1 MLYRIHVD
9 RIYPLTQEEMTAAI
23 TLLKKW
29 RSSIFSQTATDKIK
43 VIALINRAY
52 NYLGWSEAPVIFAD
66 GVGHTAKIIEVEF
79 PNRSGDYVSSIN
91 FDNYQ
96 QVLRRIQE
104 LTLGKKADDT
114 SEEYIKEY
122 IDLETRHLGID
133 EILGRESDLFNY
145 SYDWIY
151 EPLEYLMAEII
162 HKVLDLDLLF
172 VNNSNLQYFIE
183 RLNLTHEP
191 EGWNILA
198 NLTQECPFLIPL
210 TKFCLVI
217 DRPKEI
223 HLDREQ
229 LPHAN
234 DRAAMKFR
242 DRTKVYFH
250 HGIPIPAKYGKISR
264 HRWKPKWLLFE
275 HHPDYRNIL
284 TFVIGYKKFRKALL
298 HTRYDFWQDR
308 YELIDK
314 SIDIIICWQ
323 LYHLEGLYLKDYKT
337 GKLCLND
344 EEVKELIKYLPIE
357 LPIELYCLYQY
368 YNGGYQLCPSL
379 KFYPLERAI
388 YDLSNLRWL
397 RSPESGYPFPLF
409 KGDQQEIYFITVSN
423 RKTDSA
429 RVYCQCPGMEAVL
442 YSECITSLIV
452 TIAQCY
458 QEDAYEVTIDTVSE
472 RQDISADLSTIEL
485 IFDKFNPDTIDSW
498 RAIQAI

>member
-1 MLYRIHVD
+1 MLYIIHVD
-9 RIYPLTQEEMTAAI
+9 RIYPLTQEETTAAI
-23 TLLKKW
+23 TLLKQW
-29 RSSIFSQTATDKIK
+29 RSSIFSRTTTDKIK
-43 VIALINRAY
+43 ATDLVNRAY

-96 QVLRRIQE
+96 QLLRRIQE
-104 LTLGKKADDT
+104 LILGKKDSDNSYEYLKELGNLSDKYPGVDD
-114 SEEYIKEY
+114 
-122 IDLETRHLGID
+122 
-133 EILGRESDLFNY
+133 ILGRESDIFNY

-151 EPLEYLMAEII
+151 VPLECMMAEII

-172 VNNSNLQYFIE
+172 VNNSHLQYFIE
-183 RLNLTHEP
+183 RLNLNHDP
-191 EGWNILA
+191 VGWDILS
-198 NLTQECPFLIPL
+198 NLTQECPYIIPL

-229 LPHAN
+229 LPHAH

-250 HGIPIPAKYGKISR
+250 HGIPIPAKYGKVPR

-275 HHPDYRNIL
+275 SRPDYQTIL
-284 TFVIGYKKFRKALL
+284 TFVIGYKKFRKALPQVS
-298 HTRYDFWQDR
+298 YDFWRDR

-323 LYHLEGLYLKDYKT
+323 LYHLEGLYLKDYQIE
-337 GKLCLND
+337 KLCLND
-344 EEVKELIKYLPIE
+344 EEIREITKYLPIE

-388 YDLSNLRWL
+388 YDLSILRWL

-409 KGDQQEIYFITVSN
+409 KGDRQEIYFITVSN
-423 RKTDSA
+423 KRTDSA
-429 RVYCQCPGMEAVL
+429 RVYCQFPGMEAIL

-452 TIAQCY
+452 AIAQCY
-458 QEDAYEVTIDTVSE
+458 QDDAYEATIDPVSGK
-472 RQDISADLSTIEL
+472 QDISANLSTIEL

>member
-9 RIYPLTQEEMTAAI
+9 HIYPLAQEEMTAAI
-23 TLLKKW
+23 TLLKQW
-29 RSSIFSQTATDKIK
+29 RSSIFSQTAIDKIK
-43 VIALINRAY
+43 VIELINRAY
-52 NYLGWSEAPVIFAD
+52 NYLVWSETPVIFAN
-66 GVGHTAKIIEVEF
+66 GIGHTSKIIEVEF

-104 LTLGKKADDT
+104 LTLGKKADDK

-223 HLDREQ
+223 HLDQEQ
-229 LPHAN
+229 LPHAH

-250 HGIPIPAKYGKISR
+250 HGIPIPAKYGKIPR

-275 HHPDYRNIL
+275 RHPDYRNIL
-284 TFVIGYKKFRKALL
+284 TIVIGYKKFRKALP
-298 HTRYDFWQDR
+298 HVSYDFWQDR

-323 LYHLEGLYLKDYKT
+323 LYHLEGLYLKDYQT
-337 GKLCLND
+337 ERLCLND
-344 EEVKELIKYLPIE
+344 EEVKELTKYLPIQ

-368 YNGGYQLCPSL
+368 YNGGYQLCPGL
-379 KFYPLERAI
+379 KFYTLERAI
-388 YDLSNLRWL
+388 YNLSNLRWL

-409 KGDQQEIYFITVSN
+409 KGDRQEIYFITVSN

-429 RVYCQCPGMEAVL
+429 RVYCQFPGMEAIL

-452 TIAQCY
+452 AIAQCY
-458 QEDAYEVTIDTVSE
+458 QDDAYEATINPVSGK
-472 RQDISADLSTIEL
+472 QDISANLSTVEL

>member
-9 RIYPLTQEEMTAAI
+9 HIYPLTQEEMTAAI
-23 TLLKKW
+23 TLLKQW

-43 VIALINRAY
+43 VIELINQAY
-52 NYLGWSEAPVIFAD
+52 NYLGWSEASVIFAD
-66 GVGHTAKIIEVEF
+66 GVGHTTKIIEVEF
-79 PNRSGDYVSSIN
+79 PNRSGYYVFPIN

-96 QVLRRIQE
+96 QVLRRTQE
-104 LTLGKKADDT
+104 LALGKKADDG
-114 SEEYIKEY
+114 SEEYIQEY
-122 IDLETRHLGID
+122 LDLSEKYPGID
-133 EILGRESDLFNY
+133 DILWRESDLVTC

-151 EPLEYLMAEII
+151 HPLDHMIAEKL
-162 HKVLDLDLLF
+162 HQVMDLDLLF
-172 VNNSNLQYFIE
+172 INNSHLQYFIE
-183 RLNLTHEP
+183 RLNLSHNP
-191 EGWNILA
+191 EAWNILA
-198 NLTQECPFLIPL
+198 NLTQECPYIIPL
-210 TKFCLVI
+210 TRICIVI
-217 DRPKEI
+217 NRPKEV

-229 LPHAN
+229 LPHAH

-250 HGIPIPAKYGKISR
+250 HGIPIPAKYGKIPR
-264 HRWKPKWLLFE
+264 HCWKPKWLLFE
-275 HHPDYRNIL
+275 RHPDYRNIL
-284 TFVIGYKKFRKALL
+284 TLVIGYKKFRKALP
-298 HTRYDFWQDR
+298 HVSYDFWQDR

-314 SIDIIICWQ
+314 SIDVIICWQ
-323 LYHLEGLYLKDYKT
+323 LYHLEGLYLKDYQT
-337 GKLCLND
+337 ERLCLND
-344 EEVKELIKYLPIE
+344 EEVKELTKYLPIQ

-409 KGDQQEIYFITVSN
+409 KGDRQEIYFITVSN

-429 RVYCQCPGMEAVL
+429 RVYCQFPGMEAIL

-458 QEDAYEVTIDTVSE
+458 QEDAYEVTIDPVSG
-472 RQDISADLSTIEL
+472 RQDISVNLSTIEL
-485 IFDKFNPDTIDSW
+485 IFDKFNPDTIHSW
-498 RAIQAI
+498 RTIQAI